1 MSDSYYYLN
10 FPLEELLSHN
20 IINESEFEDINKPQ
34 QDFSLEIPGNTVYD
48 KAIDGVVHCNNNE
61 IFHITK
67 TKNKKYKRNINKRK
81 PKHNLE
87 GVRIISR
94 KHLSVETKK
103 NRVQFQKD
111 HKKIIYSYVDLTPPI
126 DFNELFD
133 LVTAHQNG
141 GYTTKGKSFHFIRV
155 DNEIQI
161 VTFEQKQQIKRE
173 IKLKNKKK
181 NKLNINQF

>member
-1 MSDSYYYLN
+1 M
-10 FPLEELLSHN
+10 SHN
-20 IINESEFEDINKPQ
+20 IIHESEFEDINKPQ
-34 QDFSLEIPGNTVYD
+34 QDFSLEIPGNILYD
-48 KAIDGVVHCNNNE
+48 KAIDGVVHCNNSNE

-67 TKNKKYKRNINKRK
+67 TKPKKCKRKTTKRK
-81 PKHNLE
+81 PKLNLE

-141 GYTTKGKSFHFIRV
+141 GYTAKGKSFHFIRV
-155 DNEIQI
+155 DNEIRI

-173 IKLKNKKK
+173 IKLNNKKK
-181 NKLNINQF
+181 NKVNINDLSLHEGDSGM